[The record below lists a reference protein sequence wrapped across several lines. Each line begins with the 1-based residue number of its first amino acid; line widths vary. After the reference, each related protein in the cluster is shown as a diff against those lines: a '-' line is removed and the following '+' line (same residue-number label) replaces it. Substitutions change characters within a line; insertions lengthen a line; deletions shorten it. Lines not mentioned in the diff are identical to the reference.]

1 MSYNDMLRNIQEEL
15 EQPIKDGVILDPDG
29 EGTVYLPIALYFQ
42 ILGLIISLLHG
53 EKSDG
58 DKPS

>member
-29 EGTVYLPIALYFQ
+29 EGKIGRAHV
-42 ILGLIISLLHG
+42 
-53 EKSDG
+53 
-58 DKPS
+58 